1 MIKQVEEVG
10 KKWSNIAKKFK
21 GRRTEHMVKNRY
33 NSLIKKWRGKGQP
46 LRDSQIHRK
55 MINYWE
61 NYEEKK
67 ANQTLP
73 EENKGK

>member
-1 MIKQVEEVG
+1 
-10 KKWSNIAKKFK
+10 
-21 GRRTEHMVKNRY
+21 MVKNRY

-73 EENKGK
+73 EENKGKQMVI